1 MTFTDVLM
9 RAVEGQPLSDEAMQ
23 TALEAMFN
31 GEVPSE
37 QLAAFLTALKVRGE
51 RAGEVLAAVRFLKKS
66 ARMIKAPAGAI
77 DTCGTGGDGAHTYN
91 ISTAVALVTAA
102 CGVPVA
108 KHGSRAVSSASGSS
122 DVLSVLGVDLKRSV
136 EDAEACLH
144 DHGIT
149 FLFAPNHHPVM
160 AQVAPIRKALGFRT
174 LFNMLGPL
182 LNPGSAK
189 RQLIGVYAPDLGPI
203 FADVLSAE
211 GCESAWMV
219 YGAGGLD
226 ELSLAGSNYVT
237 NLRGGT
243 VTQFEVSP
251 EDAGLSRAPLEALRG
266 GGPEE
271 NARALTA
278 LLSGEP
284 GPYRDVVIFNVA
296 AALIVSGHTDD
307 LKDGAQ
313 KAAAAIDSG
322 AAAHK
327 LALLK
332 EGPST

>member
-1 MTFTDVLM
+1 
-9 RAVEGQPLSDEAMQ
+9 
-23 TALEAMFN
+23 
-31 GEVPSE
+31 
-37 QLAAFLTALKVRGE
+37 
-51 RAGEVLAAVRFLKKS
+51 
-66 ARMIKAPAGAI
+66 
-77 DTCGTGGDGAHTYN
+77 
-91 ISTAVALVTAA
+91 
-102 CGVPVA
+102 
-108 KHGSRAVSSASGSS
+108 
-122 DVLSVLGVDLKRSV
+122 
-136 EDAEACLH
+136 
-144 DHGIT
+144 
-149 FLFAPNHHPVM
+149 
-160 AQVAPIRKALGFRT
+160 
-174 LFNMLGPL
+174 GPL

-211 GCESAWMV
+211 GCESAWVV

-237 NLRGGT
+237 SLRGGT

-251 EDAGLSRAPLEALRG
+251 EDAGLSRAPLDALRG
-266 GGPEE
+266 GSPEE
-271 NARALTA
+271 NAQALTA
-278 LLSGEP
+278 LLGGEP

-296 AALIVSGHTDD
+296 AALIVSRHTDD

-313 KAAAAIDSG
+313 KAAAAIDNG